1 MNLTY
6 FQHLSMDKKLLPV
19 IQRIGELK
27 LNKRKKVHLH
37 LCSSIISQQLS
48 VKAAATIYQRFLDL
62 HGGKEPSTDEI
73 INMPDER
80 LRGAGLSNAKVQ
92 YVKNV
97 CRFFIEH
104 KITDKQLYAMENED
118 IISLLTQIKGV
129 GRWTVEM
136 ILMFTLGR
144 EDVFAPDDLGIQ
156 QAMTKLFKLDATD
169 KKKLRVQ
176 MLKRAEKWKPYQTY
190 ACMYL
195 WRHKDSKDL

>member
-6 FQHLSMDKKLLPV
+6 FQHLSTDKKLLPV
-19 IQRIGELK
+19 IQQIGELK
-27 LNKRKKVHLH
+27 LKKRKKVHLH

-62 HGGKEPSTDEI
+62 HGGKEPSPDEI
-73 INMPDER
+73 IDIPDER

-104 KITDKQLYAMENED
+104 KITDKQLHAMENED

-156 QAMTKLFKLDATD
+156 QAMIKLFKLDATN
-169 KKKLRVQ
+169 KKKLRAQ
-176 MLKRAEKWKPYQTY
+176 MLKKAEKWKPYQTY

-195 WRHKDSKDL
+195 WRHKDG